1 MSEKSYVKVE
11 DVMSTTIATIDATAT
26 VQEAVVKMR
35 DAGVSSL
42 VAERRDATDEYGLVV
57 VSDIAKHVIAEN
69 RSPERVNVYEIMSKP
84 VLTVPKDMNIR
95 YAVRL
100 LVQFGLSRGLVV
112 DERRAPVG
120 IVTLRDL
127 VLRHS
132 DDLRKAQLL
141 RVDQPRTPPERL
153 D

>member
-42 VAERRDATDEYGLVV
+42 VAERRDASDEYGLVV

-112 DERRAPVG
+112 DEHRAPVG

-127 VLRHS
+127 VLRHT
-132 DDLRKAQLL
+132 DD
-141 RVDQPRTPPERL
+141 
-153 D
+153 

>member
-1 MSEKSYVKVE
+1 MTEQSYIKVE

-26 VQEAVVKMR
+26 VQEAVAKMR
-35 DAGVSSL
+35 DTGVSSL
-42 VAERRDATDEYGLVV
+42 VVERRDASDEYGLVV
-57 VSDIAKHVIAEN
+57 VSDIAKRVIAEN
-69 RSPERVNVYEIMSKP
+69 RAAERVNVYEIMSKP
-84 VLTVPKDMNIR
+84 VLAVPKDMNIR

-132 DDLRKAQLL
+132 DD
-141 RVDQPRTPPERL
+141 
-153 D
+153 

>member
-11 DVMSTTIATIDATAT
+11 DIMSTTIATIDATAT

-42 VAERRDATDEYGLVV
+42 VAERRDASDEYGLVV

-84 VLTVPKDMNIR
+84 VLAVPKEMNIR

-112 DERRAPVG
+112 DEHRAPVG

-127 VLRHS
+127 VLRNS
-132 DDLRKAQLL
+132 ED
-141 RVDQPRTPPERL
+141 
-153 D
+153 

>member
-1 MSEKSYVKVE
+1 MNEKSYVKVE

-132 DDLRKAQLL
+132 DD
-141 RVDQPRTPPERL
+141 
-153 D
+153 

>member
-11 DVMSTTIATIDATAT
+11 DVMSTNIATIDATAT

-42 VAERRDATDEYGLVV
+42 VAERRDASDEYGLVV

-112 DERRAPVG
+112 DEHRAPVG

-127 VLRHS
+127 VLRHT
-132 DDLRKAQLL
+132 DD
-141 RVDQPRTPPERL
+141 
-153 D
+153 

>member
-26 VQEAVVKMR
+26 VQEAVIKMR

-132 DDLRKAQLL
+132 DD
-141 RVDQPRTPPERL
+141 
-153 D
+153 

>member
-26 VQEAVVKMR
+26 VQDAVVKMR

-42 VAERRDATDEYGLVV
+42 VAERRDASDEYGLVV

-112 DERRAPVG
+112 DEHRAPVG

-127 VLRHS
+127 VLRHT
-132 DDLRKAQLL
+132 DD
-141 RVDQPRTPPERL
+141 
-153 D
+153 